1 MKGTLD
7 WQSPEIVNVFDESS
21 LWAAP
26 FGELLLAHIPMH
38 PKSKVLDI
46 GFGAGYPLI
55 ELSQRFGAEAQIYGI
70 DIWAAAIL
78 RAKEKIQVL
87 GLENITIFEQDATR
101 IPLETESIDLIC
113 SNLGINNF
121 AQKEVVLAEAYRVLK
136 KGGKLC
142 LSTNPEGTFQDLFA
156 VFEKVLKESNHAD
169 LEVFQNYIHHR
180 GTAESIIAEFTPI
193 GFKLNKK
200 VESACRMR
208 FVNARAIFDHSLIRF
223 GFLES
228 WESFVAVE
236 ERAAFFAQV
245 EKEIEAVIASEG
257 EFVLAIPILYME
269 FEK

>member
-7 WQSPEIVNVFDESS
+7 WQSSEVVNIFDEAS

-26 FGELLLAHIPMH
+26 FGQLLLQHIPMH

-78 RAKEKIQVL
+78 RAREKIRVL
-87 GLENITIFEQDATR
+87 GLENITIFERDATS

-121 AQKEVVLAEAYRVLK
+121 AEKEGVLAEAYRVLK
-136 KGGKLC
+136 TGGKLC
-142 LSTNPEGTFQDLFA
+142 ICTNPEGTFQDLFA
-156 VFEKVLKESNHAD
+156 IFEKVLKEKKPAEQEN
-169 LEVFQNYIHHR
+169 FQNYIAHR
-180 GTAESIIAEFTPI
+180 GTAEGIIAEFAPI
-193 GFKLNKK
+193 GLKLKKK
-200 VESACRMR
+200 VESACQMR
-208 FVNARAIFDHSLIRF
+208 FVNARAVFDHSLIRF

-228 WESFVAVE
+228 WENFVAVE
-236 ERAAFFAQV
+236 ERQEFFTQV
-245 EKEIEAVIASEG
+245 EKEIQAVIARDG
-257 EFVLAIPILYME
+257 ELLMAIPMLYLE

>member
-1 MKGTLD
+1 MKGILD
-7 WQSPEIVNVFDESS
+7 WENPEVVNIFDEAS

-26 FGELLLAHIPMH
+26 FGQLLLQHIPMH
-38 PKSKVLDI
+38 PRSKVLDI
-46 GFGAGYPLI
+46 GFGAGFPLI
-55 ELSQRFGAEAQIYGI
+55 ELSQRLGAEAQIYGI

-78 RAKEKIQVL
+78 RAKEKIRVL
-87 GLENITIFEQDATR
+87 GLENITIFEQDAAA
-101 IPLETESIDLIC
+101 IPLETASIDLVC

-121 AQKEVVLAEAYRVLK
+121 AQKEAIIAEAYRVLK
-136 KGGKLC
+136 VGGKLC

-169 LEVFQNYIHHR
+169 LAVFQNYINHR
-180 GTAESIIAEFTPI
+180 GTVESIITEFTSI

-200 VESACRMR
+200 IESACRMR

-228 WESFVAVE
+228 WERFVPAGK
-236 ERAAFFAQV
+236 RKLFFTQV
-245 EKEIEAVIASEG
+245 EKEIEAVIARDG
-257 EFVLAIPILYME
+257 EFVLAIPMLYLE